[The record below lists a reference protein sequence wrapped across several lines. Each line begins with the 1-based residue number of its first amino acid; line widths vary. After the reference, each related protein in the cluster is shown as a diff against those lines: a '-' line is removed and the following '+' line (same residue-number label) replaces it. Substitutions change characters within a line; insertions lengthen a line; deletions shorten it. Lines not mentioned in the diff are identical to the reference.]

1 MRAIATLER
10 AIGRLEQ
17 DVDGLSTGP
26 SSAPSADMDRAAAR
40 AALRSLDNLITELK
54 GQDQKGRVDG

>member
-17 DVDGLSTGP
+17 DVDGLSTP
-26 SSAPSADMDRAAAR
+26 SSDSSPGMDRARAR

-54 GQDQKGRVDG
+54 GQDVKGRVDG